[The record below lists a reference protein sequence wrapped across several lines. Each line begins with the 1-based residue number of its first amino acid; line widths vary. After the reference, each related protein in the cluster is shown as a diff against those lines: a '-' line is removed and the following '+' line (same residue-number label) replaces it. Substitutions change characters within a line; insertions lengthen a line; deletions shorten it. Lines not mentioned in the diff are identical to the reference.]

1 MKLYRLSFHSVK
13 FLPFGSVSSLPSS
26 PSLFPDVFVSCSWLL
41 SLCHLSFLHLFQ
53 WYFLVPFCACL
64 LPLFTFSS
72 HRFCLLFQPSAPQ
85 FFSPNIS
92 LSFSIWFPSPSTNVY
107 FLAPILLSTF
117 PFQVLLCL
125 ISVFIFFYFVP
136 AFLNSD
142 WFKILQEK
150 LLLRNFIQI
159 APRAAAVLA
168 LPVLNQTSAQG
179 IGGP

>member
-41 SLCHLSFLHLFQ
+41 SLCPLSFLHLSQ

-64 LPLFTFSS
+64 LPLFTFPP
-72 HRFCLLFQPSAPQ
+72 HTFCLLFQPSAPQ
-85 FFSPNIS
+85 FFSPNVS
-92 LSFSIWFPSPSTNVY
+92 LSFFIWFPSPSTNVY

-125 ISVFIFFYFVP
+125 ISVFIFFILSLLFSIQIGLKYCRKSCSWEISSR
-136 AFLNSD
+136 L
-142 WFKILQEK
+142 LQEQ
-150 LLLRNFIQI
+150 LLFWHFQYWIKPQ
-159 APRAAAVLA
+159 PR
-168 LPVLNQTSAQG
+168 G
-179 IGGP
+179 